1 MNSYTMNRH
10 IISAIM
16 IIALSPL
23 AASCSNVICNDTQQT
38 LKTSN
43 HDYQDSE
50 KWGKVTAIKLPSRT
64 FHEVELS
71 GTVRMEYTQS
81 KTCSI
86 EVYGNEKAID
96 AYSIRVDDGELKVTY
111 KENGNK
117 EGTNTYNIP
126 PVTIRI
132 AAPYLS
138 EITGAGALEVVFM
151 KGVEQEKELEV
162 NLSGAGTI
170 SIGAFKAPDLE
181 MNISGAG
188 KVTLGD
194 VRLTGNA
201 DLNVAGARTVA
212 GKITSGKMRLELTG
226 AVNGE
231 LEIHAKQANVIVSG
245 ASHLILSGKT
255 DRLEQSSQGVS
266 YIKTDNLK
274 VG

>member
-1 MNSYTMNRH
+1 MPTPSGWMMASSRLH
-10 IISAIM
+10 IR
-16 IIALSPL
+16 
-23 AASCSNVICNDTQQT
+23 
-38 LKTSN
+38 
-43 HDYQDSE
+43 
-50 KWGKVTAIKLPSRT
+50 RT
-64 FHEVELS
+64 
-71 GTVRMEYTQS
+71 GTKRGQ
-81 KTCSI
+81 
-86 EVYGNEKAID
+86 
-96 AYSIRVDDGELKVTY
+96 
-111 KENGNK
+111 
-117 EGTNTYNIP
+117 TYNIP